1 VDVMEAE
8 VKQKKLTKRQQQ
20 ALETEARIYKAATE
34 VINEKGLNNTS
45 IEDITTRAGV
55 AQGSFYTYFKSKEDV
70 VLYTFQNADNVYERA
85 FEKIPAKGFVERIV
99 TFAKISS
106 QEYEKNGKGIIKAF
120 TSLYFMREDFDFYPE
135 GRILICCMKKIVQGG
150 IDEGVLSE
158 DQPVMF
164 YVNRL
169 LTAMVGTETMWCFDK
184 TGAALSDMMS
194 KEVELVA
201 RGLSL

>member
-1 VDVMEAE
+1 MEAE

-120 TSLYFMREDFDFYPE
+120 TSLYFM
-135 GRILICCMKKIVQGG
+135 
-150 IDEGVLSE
+150 
-158 DQPVMF
+158 
-164 YVNRL
+164 
-169 LTAMVGTETMWCFDK
+169 
-184 TGAALSDMMS
+184 
-194 KEVELVA
+194 
-201 RGLSL
+201 